1 MDDKIA
7 AGIKQLIGDTRE
19 LAARLGRLEKVKPVA
34 IKGRDGKDGKSPDV
48 KEIVAAVLPQIPAP
62 KDGKSPDPKAIVAD
76 VLAIMP
82 KPSNGRDAPTVNVSD
97 VAAIVL
103 AKIPKPK
110 NGTDGP
116 DLETVA
122 RRVRTQVKN
131 GERGERGP
139 QGQRGPKGKDG
150 ASVTD
155 MKLDDKTGELSVFID
170 GEKKVIGKKK
180 FLALQAPFSPG
191 NISGGGSA
199 RNVRVDPVI
208 EVSSEIDLPT
218 PQLKDGVLTIVLE
231 DRQYRLV
238 NDLDLPFPLAWPG
251 EGKRATWTS
260 VNRAVYKYTG
270 TDACFRD
277 LDAKG
282 DFELQGLTRFEAPN
296 GNMWEVDSTTGG
308 SGWSFQASDA
318 PGFRNFLAMGTV
330 KGGVSGGGFNIHF
343 GSILNYDQGLIA
355 ENLFFF
361 EINLVFVFG
370 NNAVGCVHFTVQ
382 GASTS
387 GSINFITPTVSIGS
401 NETVFDIKPEIQS
414 GMDSLNF
421 RGCQQEGGIN
431 GTVFAPGG
439 LTQKSLKTVSIGNN
453 FIPPSKVI
461 ASAFI
466 KNNTNA
472 TSVPINGTFND
483 IDFDP
488 PGVTAGPN
496 IERFT
501 LINDANCELRYDG
514 EVEFSGVITLAF
526 SAISTGGSRVFHVR
540 WVKNGL
546 VLPDDIIAELEVGAS
561 VLNTSMVVPVS
572 AVKGDVLKPEVTR
585 VDGTSTITFKQY
597 SVNIQ

>member
-1 MDDKIA
+1 MGNKITEA
-7 AGIKQLIGDTRE
+7 VTKLIGDTRD
-19 LAARLGRLEKVKPVA
+19 LAARLGRLEKVKPVTT
-34 IKGRDGKDGKSPDV
+34 KGRDGKDGKSPDV
-48 KEIVAAVLPQIPAP
+48 KEIVDAVLSQIPAP
-62 KDGKSPDPKAIVAD
+62 KDGKSPDPKAVVAD

-82 KPSNGRDAPTVNVSD
+82 KPKDGRDAPIVNVSD

-110 NGTDGP
+110 DGTNGP
-116 DLETVA
+116 DLGTVLRQIRA
-122 RRVRTQVKN
+122 QVKD

-139 QGQRGPKGKDG
+139 QGPKGPKGKDG

-155 MKLDDKTGELSVFID
+155 MNFDERTGELSVFID
-170 GEKKVIGKKK
+170 GKKKVIGKKK
-180 FLALQAPFSPG
+180 FLALQAPFDPG
-191 NISGGGSA
+191 NVGGGGSA

-208 EVSSEIDLPT
+208 DVSSEIDLPT
-218 PQLKDGVLTIVLE
+218 PQLRDGVLTIVLE

-251 EGKRATWTS
+251 EGKRVTWTS

-270 TDACFRD
+270 TDSCFRD

-296 GNMWEVDSTTGG
+296 GNMWEVDNTTGG

-343 GSILNYDQGLIA
+343 GSILNYNQGLIA

-361 EINLVFVFG
+361 EINLTFVFG

-431 GTVFAPGG
+431 GTVFAPGS

-453 FIPPSKVI
+453 FIPASKVI
-461 ASAFI
+461 GSAFI
-466 KNNTNA
+466 KNNTNPTTIA
-472 TSVPINGTFND
+472 LDGVFND

-488 PGVTAGPN
+488 PGVAAGFN

-501 LINDANCELRYDG
+501 LVNDANCELRFDG
-514 EVEFSGVITLAF
+514 EVRFDGVINLAF

-540 WVKNGL
+540 WVKNGI
-546 VLPDDIIAELEVGAS
+546 VLDDDIIAELEVGAS

-572 AVKGDVLKPEVTR
+572 VDKNDVLKPEVTR
-585 VDGTSTITFKQY
+585 VDGTSTITFKQF